1 MRKSWL
7 FSTKTFILAGALAS
21 LSACGGG
28 DSDDSASS
36 APPVIGQN
44 GAVKVASLELADE
57 QTCGI
62 SNFAGAMLSAV
73 NGARAQARNCGGA
86 AYGAAPALGW
96 NELLGKASIEQ
107 ATSMATANK
116 LSDTG
121 NVVDRASS
129 TGYEFQ
135 AVGENIAQGYASVPK
150 LMEAMLVSEEHCKK
164 IMSPAVTEMA
174 AACVKAASGKNYWA
188 QTFAK
193 HASFK

>member
-1 MRKSWL
+1 MNAKHSSPIAVL
-7 FSTKTFILAGALAS
+7 LCSFALA
-21 LSACGGG
+21 ACGGG
-28 DSDDSASS
+28 SDESKSS
-36 APPVIGQN
+36 GPPVIGQN
-44 GAVKVASLELADE
+44 GAVNVASLELADE

-107 ATSMATANK
+107 ASSMATSNK
-116 LSDTG
+116 LADSGD
-121 NVVDRASS
+121 VVERATR

-135 AVGENIAQGYASVPK
+135 AVGENIAQGYTSIPK
-150 LMEAMLVSEEHCKK
+150 LMAAFLASEDHCKK

-174 AACVKAASGKNYWA
+174 AACVKSSTGKTYWA

-193 HASFK
+193 HSSFE

>member
-7 FSTKTFILAGALAS
+7 FFTKTFILAGALAS

-73 NGARAQARNCGGA
+73 NGARAQARSCGGTG
-86 AYGAAPALGW
+86 YGPAPALGW
-96 NELLGKASIEQ
+96 NELLGQASIEQ
-107 ATSMATANK
+107 ATSMATANQ

-121 NVVDRASS
+121 NITDRATR

-135 AVGENIAQGYASVPK
+135 AVGENIAQGYTSVPK
-150 LMEAMLVSEEHCKK
+150 LMEALLASDEHCRK

-174 AACVKAASGKNYWA
+174 AACVKASSGKNYWS
-188 QTFAK
+188 QTFAR
-193 HASFK
+193 HAAFK